1 MRETVNDAL
10 VKLVSA
16 LGGSKQVGPALWP
29 EKSIDAA
36 QRLLMD
42 CLNEERPARL
52 SPEHLMTLLR
62 MGRDKGVHVVMEYL
76 CGELDYHPPVAMVR
90 EVDLDEALRRYEET
104 TDRLCAVQEQIQQLF
119 AARREQQQQMR
130 SVRA

>member
-16 LGGSKQVGPALWP
+16 LGGSKQVGPVLWP
-29 EKSIDAA
+29 EKTIDAA
-36 QRLLMD
+36 QKFLMD

-52 SPEHLMTLLR
+52 SPEHLVTLLR

-76 CGELDYHPPVAMVR
+76 CEELDYHPPVAMVR
-90 EVDLDEALRRYEET
+90 EIDLDEALRRYDET
-104 TDRLCAVQEQIQQLF
+104 TDRLVAVQEQIKQLF
-119 AARREQQQQMR
+119 ASQRAQSHTR